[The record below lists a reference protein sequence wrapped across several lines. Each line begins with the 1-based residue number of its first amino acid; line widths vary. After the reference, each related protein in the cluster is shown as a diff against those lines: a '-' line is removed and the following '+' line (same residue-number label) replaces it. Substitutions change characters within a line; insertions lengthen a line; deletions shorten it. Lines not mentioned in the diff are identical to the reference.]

1 MNIGPL
7 MIDLSST
14 TVQTDEIALL
24 RQPLVG
30 GIILFKRNYQSPSQ
44 LIELVKQIRK
54 INSQLLV
61 AVDHEGGRV
70 QRFRNGFTKLPP
82 MATFG
87 KYYQRAPQQ
96 ALNLAKECGWL
107 LAAELLAC
115 DLDFSF
121 TPVLDLD
128 LGISNVIGDRA
139 FASEPR
145 QVALLAQALISGLQ
159 EAGMAAVGKHFPG
172 HGAVAIDSHY
182 GIPHC
187 DWQESSTALTQ
198 ALMPFKRLIANGLH
212 AIMPAHIVF
221 DHLDANP
228 PCFSRYWLQQW
239 LRQRLN
245 FTGAIFS
252 DDLMMKGAEAA
263 GDIVA
268 RSQLALD
275 SGCDMIL
282 ICNDRAAV
290 EQVVARLQ
298 DSRLAQSQPRLAAMR
313 RQGHYDWM
321 PLQAM
326 QRYQRAVDT
335 LVAG

>member
-1 MNIGPL
+1 MNLGPL
-7 MIDLSST
+7 MIDLSGT
-14 TVQTDEIALL
+14 TVRTDEIALL

-30 GIILFKRNYQSPSQ
+30 GVILFKRNYQSPPQ
-44 LIELVKQIRK
+44 LIELVKKIRQI
-54 INSQLLV
+54 NPQLLL

-70 QRFRNGFTKLPP
+70 QRFRNGFTTLPP
-82 MATFG
+82 MAMFG
-87 KYYQRAPQQ
+87 NRYQQSPQQ
-96 ALNLAKECGWL
+96 ALILATECGWL

-128 LGISNVIGDRA
+128 LAISDVIGDRA
-139 FASEPR
+139 FSSQPD
-145 QVALLAQALISGLQ
+145 QVAVLAQALISGLQ
-159 EAGMAAVGKHFPG
+159 QAGMAAVGKHFPG
-172 HGAVAIDSHY
+172 HGAVAIDSHH

-187 DWQESSTALTQ
+187 DWRESSTALAQ
-198 ALMPFKRLIANGLH
+198 ALIPFERLIAGGLS

-221 DHLDANP
+221 DHLDGNP

-239 LRQRLN
+239 LRQRLR

-252 DDLMMKGAEAA
+252 DDLMMKGAEAV

-282 ICNDRAAV
+282 ICNDRPAV
-290 EQVVARLQ
+290 EQVIARLQ
-298 DSRLAQSQPRLAAMR
+298 DSRLPQSQSRLTAMR
-313 RQGHYDWM
+313 RQTHYEWGA
-321 PLQAM
+321 LQKE
-326 QRYQRAVDT
+326 QRYQRAVDA
-335 LVAG
+335 LVAE